1 MQRPGETVAFPA
13 DWHHCVVNLDA
24 TLAVTESYGRASD
37 LDAIVE
43 KLRGGGRAR
52 FAEVVEREA
61 AR

>member
-1 MQRPGETVAFPA
+1 M
-13 DWHHCVVNLDA
+13 NLDA

-52 FAEVVEREA
+52 VCEVVEKEA